1 MVKLVSLG
9 WFFTSG
15 SEVNE
20 FGLVV
25 YFISDK
31 LNHKKMVKQVSLGR
45 ILTSGQWERIQED
58 SEAKI
63 ISES

>member
-25 YFISDK
+25 YFISGK